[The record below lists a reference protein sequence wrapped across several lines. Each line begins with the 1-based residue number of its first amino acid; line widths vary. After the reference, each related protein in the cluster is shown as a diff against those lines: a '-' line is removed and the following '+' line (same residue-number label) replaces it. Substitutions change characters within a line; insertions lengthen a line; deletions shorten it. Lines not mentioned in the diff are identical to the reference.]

1 MFTQWAS
8 DNDLKLQFILA
19 TPVFEPFADQ
29 TLPYLSTY
37 NGVTNISNDDA
48 LSTEMT
54 VKYPTTDASG
64 VVSRNESRIAELAK
78 DTDDKFDEVNSDLKS
93 ITNQGDVTDFGDN
106 GTGGISWI
114 TVGNIFTI
122 VNVAFTPSKV
132 LDNVQIS
139 SNFPRAKFFKY
150 NLLGSWGNKNVPNSL
165 MAVNEFGNLQAWS
178 GADNVG
184 HTIFGSF
191 IYF

>member
-1 MFTQWAS
+1 M
-8 DNDLKLQFILA
+8 
-19 TPVFEPFADQ
+19 
-29 TLPYLSTY
+29 
-37 NGVTNISNDDA
+37 
-48 LSTEMT
+48 
-54 VKYPTTDASG
+54 
-64 VVSRNESRIAELAK
+64 
-78 DTDDKFDEVNSDLKS
+78 KS
-93 ITNQGDVTDFGDN
+93 ITNQGNVTDFGDN

-114 TVGNIFTI
+114 TVGDIFTI

-165 MAVNEFGNLQAWS
+165 MAVNEFGHLQAWS
-178 GADNVG
+178 GADSVG
-184 HTIFGSF
+184 YIIFGSF